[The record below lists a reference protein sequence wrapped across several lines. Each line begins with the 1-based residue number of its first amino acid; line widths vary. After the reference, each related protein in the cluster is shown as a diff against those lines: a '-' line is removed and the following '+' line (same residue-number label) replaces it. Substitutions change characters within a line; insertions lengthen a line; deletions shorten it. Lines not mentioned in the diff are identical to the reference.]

1 MRSMEASSPGPAGA
15 RSVSVPVTK
24 RASRP
29 RRKASVASQA
39 DGRQAS
45 PFDRAALIVAA
56 RSVGAARFIGA
67 KARPPAASSRRWR
80 LLRLLRVVIV
90 KNAVLQTSALR
101 APRVLEGYGFAQNR
115 LVDVCVAARTP
126 GVMSGCSGAL
136 FEGQS
141 VAWHVTNYL
150 ATG

>member
-1 MRSMEASSPGPAGA
+1 MEASSPGPAGA

-56 RSVGAARFIGA
+56 RIVGVARPMGA
-67 KARPPAASSRRWR
+67 KARALPASSRRAQ
-80 LLRLLRVVIV
+80 LFRLLRVVIV
-90 KNAVLQTSALR
+90 KFAVLQTSALR
-101 APRVLEGYGFAQNR
+101 APRVLE
-115 LVDVCVAARTP
+115 D
-126 GVMSGCSGAL
+126 
-136 FEGQS
+136 
-141 VAWHVTNYL
+141 
-150 ATG
+150 